1 MSYNKPDCTG
11 CPYAGNILM
20 MRPPECPDAY
30 AKVAPMCGIYPHKED
45 LASEEVHRRR
55 QDRK

>member
-1 MSYNKPDCTG
+1 MSNKPDCNG

-30 AKVAPMCGIYPHKED
+30 EKAAPMCGIYPHKED
-45 LASEEVHRRR
+45 R
-55 QDRK
+55 QTLRNNKIQN